1 MGVFDG
7 SVKIQRR
14 VKDPI
19 SDKLVVQLSS
29 LSLGAINTPDA
40 LVVAGSDVSVV
51 NGDQQLQVHR
61 NRYMKVGMNQDIN
74 IGMNEICLIGM
85 NQSITVTQ
93 NYTRDVSAN
102 SLINTTGNYTK
113 NVLSNYTKA
122 IAGFSVNTVTG
133 FYSKSVGMDY
143 TKIIVGTSTNLIT
156 GAYSKKVQS
165 DYVKVITGTST
176 NNITGDYSKIM
187 SSNYVK
193 EVAGNSSVRVVS
205 ESTVQYVGN
214 HQRACSSDHSVFIG
228 GTHTHTT
235 CGPTIKTEIDV
246 AVTQQIDN
254 HIEAHP
260 TNLNQEKNFWFSSA
274 AAKGDAQALKIDVTG
289 FQFQTEFMKIDLA
302 AIAIATYP
310 LYCTAYGSTNS
321 YFLNKF
327 ELGLVAG
334 KALGVEAKSI
344 GSEVKGSLFQN
355 HAGAMMSRL
364 GIFSTKF
371 KGSNNIVCPLNTFAG
386 ILLGANQFM

>member
-7 SVKIQRR
+7 SIKTQRR

-19 SDKLVVQLSS
+19 SDKLVARLSS
-29 LSLGAINTPDA
+29 LTLAAINTPGA
-40 LVVAGSDVSVV
+40 LVVPGSDVSVI
-51 NGDQQLQVHR
+51 NGDQQLQVHQ
-61 NRYMKVGMNQDIN
+61 NRYMKVGMNQDVK
-74 IGMNEICLIGM
+74 IGMNETYLVGM
-85 NQSITVTQ
+85 NQSITVMQ
-93 NYTRDVSAN
+93 NYTRDIFAN
-102 SLINTTGNYTK
+102 SLIHTTGNYTK

-122 IAGFSVNTVTG
+122 ITGFSVNTIAG
-133 FYSKSVGMDY
+133 FYSKSVAMDY
-143 TKIIVGTSTNLIT
+143 TKTIVGTSTNVIT
-156 GAYSKKVQS
+156 GTYTKKVQC
-165 DYVKVITGTST
+165 DYVKVITGTSSNT
-176 NNITGDYSKIM
+176 ITGDYTKILI
-187 SSNYVK
+187 SNYVK
-193 EVAGNSSVRVVS
+193 DVTGNSSVKVVS
-205 ESTVQYVGN
+205 ESKVQYVGN
-214 HQRACSSDHSVFIG
+214 HNRTCSADNTVFIG

-260 TNLNQEKNFWFSSA
+260 TNLTQEKNSWFASA
-274 AAKGDAQALKIDVTG
+274 VAKGDAQVVKVDVTG
-289 FQFQTEFMKIDLA
+289 FQFQAEFMKMDMA

-344 GSEVKGSLFQN
+344 GAEVKGSLFQN

-371 KGSNNIVCPLNTFAG
+371 KGSNNVVCPLNTFAG